1 VPTDWVLVGVADLN
15 GDGHHELVWRNQV
28 TGQVS
33 AWIMSGFQ
41 PIRYQVYGSPA
52 LSWRIRSIGRVD
64 SSKAQGLVWHNA
76 DTGQVSFW
84 KLNTNGQ
91 VTIILLPVGA
101 APWEIA
107 GSPYFDGTTGLP
119 EILWYNTQTGA
130 VGVWRVSGTNISPT
144 VIRDIPGTQWAIQP
158 TVNGD

>member
-1 VPTDWVLVGVADLN
+1 
-15 GDGHHELVWRNQV
+15 
-28 TGQVS
+28 
-33 AWIMSGFQ
+33 MSGFQ

-64 SSKAQGLVWHNA
+64 SSKAQGLIWHNT
-76 DTGQVSFW
+76 DNGQVSSW

-91 VTIILLPVGA
+91 VTFILLPVGA

-107 GSPYFDGTTGLP
+107 GSYFDGTTGLP
-119 EILWYNTQTGA
+119 EILWYNAQTGS
-130 VGVWRVSGTNISPT
+130 VSVWRVSGTSIRPS
-144 VIRDIPGTQWAIQP
+144 VIAIAGTNWAIQP